1 MLRAQLELARALR
14 LPVIF
19 HDREAHGDSLA
30 IVREFP
36 DVTGVF
42 HCFSGSPEMARELL
56 QMGWYLGFDGPVT
69 YKNARRAPEVA
80 AVTPPERMLIE
91 TDSPYMTPVPYRGQ
105 RNSSAYVYLVA
116 EKLAAWKGVTP
127 EELEKVLPISRLR
140 IDAAEKVLQDLDLL
154 PRPAR
159 QAPPDP
165 ADERPVYTAQDI
177 AGLLTD
183 NEGFRLLVP
192 QTEQQ
197 LGKKLRTADLQ
208 ILAGLYDDLGMPADV
223 IYLLVCHCVE
233 RARSQWGEGR
243 RPTMRQVEKEGY
255 RWAQLGIFDQ
265 NSAAVY
271 LRKWAERNRKYT
283 SYLSNLR
290 ILNRPPVEAERR
302 YIDQWM
308 DMGFP
313 PETVAL
319 AYERTV
325 FYKKDLNWRYLN
337 AVSYTHLTLPTTSRV

>member
-1 MLRAQLELARALR
+1 MSGYILRGGQENMTLPASAVESLLKRGEGDAALLYLA
-14 LPVIF
+14 
-19 HDREAHGDSLA
+19 
-30 IVREFP
+30 
-36 DVTGVF
+36 
-42 HCFSGSPEMARELL
+42 L
-56 QMGWYLGFDGPVT
+56 QRFG
-69 YKNARRAPEVA
+69 R
-80 AVTPPERMLIE
+80 
-91 TDSPYMTPVPYRGQ
+91 
-105 RNSSAYVYLVA
+105 
-116 EKLAAWKGVTP
+116 GVTP
-127 EELEKVLPISRLR
+127 EELEKVLPTMSRLR
-140 IDAAEKVLQDLDLL
+140 LDAAEGVLQELGLL
-154 PRPAR
+154 PRPQQPR
-159 QAPPDP
+159 PEP
-165 ADERPVYTAQDI
+165 AAERPVYSTEDITA
-177 AGLLTD
+177 LLTD
-183 NEGFRLLVP
+183 NEGFRLLIP
-192 QTEQQ
+192 QAEQQ

-271 LRKWAERNRKYT
+271 LKKWAERNRKYT

-325 FYKKDLNWRYLN
+325 FYKKDMNWRYLN
-337 AVSYTHLTLPTTSRV
+337 GILRRWDKEGLRTLREVQEDHKPKPAEKKDRSLEEFMKW

>member
-1 MLRAQLELARALR
+1 MSGYILRGGQENITLPAAAAESLLKRGDGDAALLYLA
-14 LPVIF
+14 
-19 HDREAHGDSLA
+19 
-30 IVREFP
+30 
-36 DVTGVF
+36 
-42 HCFSGSPEMARELL
+42 L
-56 QMGWYLGFDGPVT
+56 QRFG
-69 YKNARRAPEVA
+69 R
-80 AVTPPERMLIE
+80 
-91 TDSPYMTPVPYRGQ
+91 
-105 RNSSAYVYLVA
+105 
-116 EKLAAWKGVTP
+116 GVTP
-127 EELEKVLPISRLR
+127 EELERVLPTMSRLR
-140 IDAAEKVLQDLDLL
+140 MDAAEGVLQELGLL
-154 PRPAR
+154 PRPQQPR
-159 QAPPDP
+159 PEP
-165 ADERPVYTAQDI
+165 AEERAVYSTEDI
-177 AGLLTD
+177 SALLTD

-271 LRKWAERNRKYT
+271 LKKWAERNRKYT

-337 AVSYTHLTLPTTSRV
+337 GILRRWHDAGWHTPRQVEEGEAAGKRPAAAGKSAAPAGDKDAWMRRYIKR

>member
-1 MLRAQLELARALR
+1 MRGEVIAMDGYILRNRQEQLTLPADAADKLLQSGQGDAALLYLALR
-14 LPVIF
+14 RF
-19 HDREAHGDSLA
+19 GR
-30 IVREFP
+30 
-36 DVTGVF
+36 
-42 HCFSGSPEMARELL
+42 
-56 QMGWYLGFDGPVT
+56 
-69 YKNARRAPEVA
+69 
-80 AVTPPERMLIE
+80 
-91 TDSPYMTPVPYRGQ
+91 
-105 RNSSAYVYLVA
+105 
-116 EKLAAWKGVTP
+116 GVTP

-271 LRKWAERNRKYT
+271 LKKWAERNRKYT

-337 AVSYTHLTLPTTSRV
+337 GILRRWHDAGWHTPHQVEQGEAAGKRPAAAGKSAAPAGDKDAWMRRYIKRREYVIRRYHHAAGHCPL

>member
-1 MLRAQLELARALR
+1 MDGYILRNRQEQLTLPADAADKLLQSGQGDAALLYLALR
-14 LPVIF
+14 RF
-19 HDREAHGDSLA
+19 GR
-30 IVREFP
+30 
-36 DVTGVF
+36 
-42 HCFSGSPEMARELL
+42 
-56 QMGWYLGFDGPVT
+56 
-69 YKNARRAPEVA
+69 
-80 AVTPPERMLIE
+80 
-91 TDSPYMTPVPYRGQ
+91 
-105 RNSSAYVYLVA
+105 
-116 EKLAAWKGVTP
+116 GVTP

-208 ILAGLYDDLGMPADV
+208 ILAGLYDDLGLPADV
-223 IYLLVCHCVE
+223 IYLLLCHCVE
-233 RARSQWGEGR
+233 RAKAQWGEGR

-255 RWAQLGIFDQ
+255 HWAQLGLFDQ
-265 NSAAVY
+265 VSAAAY
-271 LRKWAERNRKYT
+271 LRTWSRRRQKMGAYMQA
-283 SYLSNLR
+283 LHLPD
-290 ILNRPPVEAERR
+290 RPPVEAESR
-302 YIDQWM
+302 YIADWM

-313 PETVAL
+313 PETVAM

-325 FYKKDLNWRYLN
+325 FYKKDMNWRYLN
-337 AVSYTHLTLPTTSRV
+337 GILRRWHEENRHTPEQAADEGRSRGKQPLDHALYSDVSHLWNKTSNVN